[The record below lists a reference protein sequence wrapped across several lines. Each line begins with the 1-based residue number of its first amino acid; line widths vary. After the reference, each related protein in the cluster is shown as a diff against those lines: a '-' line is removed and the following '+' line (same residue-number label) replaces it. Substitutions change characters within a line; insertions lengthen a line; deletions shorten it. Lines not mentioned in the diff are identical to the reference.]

1 MARKTIKLIDKGK
14 NLTVETGAEICL
26 AAEDLGYLGKCIF
39 VGQKKDQFIVV
50 TPPSNFSPVEKNLLQ
65 ANPILVRY
73 QFEGDIYEF
82 TSKVLEIKYEPLTL
96 LLLQYPVA
104 IEKIELR
111 SQKRISC
118 FISAKT
124 EVNNET
130 QDAIIKDI
138 SKSGCRCVFETSKKL
153 EIALRIDDHISL
165 SFGFPGIFDEQE
177 ILGKIKDIRME
188 ESGLDV
194 GIEFAST
201 AWWVPPYD

>member
-1 MARKTIKLIDKGK
+1 MAGKTIKLIDKRK
-14 NLTVETGAEICL
+14 NFYVETGAEICL
-26 AAEDLGYLGKCIF
+26 SAEDLGYFGKCIF
-39 VGQKKDQFIVV
+39 VGQKKDQFFVV
-50 TPPSNFSPVEKNLLQ
+50 TPPSNFSPVEKKLLQ
-65 ANPILVRY
+65 ADPILVRY
-73 QFEGDIYEF
+73 QLEGDIFEF
-82 TSKVLEIKYEPLTL
+82 TSKVLEINYKPLTL
-96 LLLQYPVA
+96 LLLQHPAV
-104 IEKIELR
+104 IEKKELR

-118 FISAKT
+118 FISAKM

-130 QDAIIKDI
+130 QDVIIKDI
-138 SKSGCRCVFETSKKL
+138 SKLGCRCVFETSKKL

-188 ESGLDV
+188 KSRLDV